1 MKINTIKELFK
12 KLSIDTLYSLEL
24 IIQYSDNAN
33 QLYTIIELVLKNKE
47 INRVDYFQGINEYD
61 FLTKLHNFD
70 LTSINTHIEIFNNEE
85 LAILKKIIESAIM
98 KITPQHIEKKL
109 IPSLN
114 KTLDII
120 CYQLPDELSENDL
133 EIFLAKMTITDLDAF
148 YFIVKY
154 AWDIDKDL
162 LYKLTD
168 KKYNKAGIKRW
179 AYFSIPYNQVD
190 FGLLSML
197 NNITKF
203 NYQELKYL
211 YLLVDNASFYL
222 TNNIRLNDPDAE
234 AVKIHL
240 IQLRD
245 LIDSEIQYKEANISK
260 LSTKRKIKIPK
271 TN

>member
-1 MKINTIKELFK
+1 MQINTIKELFK

-33 QLYTIIELVLKNKE
+33 QLYSVIESVITSKD
-47 INRVDYFQGINEYD
+47 INRVDNLQGINEYD

-85 LAILKKIIESAIM
+85 LAILKEIIESAIM
-98 KITPQHIEKKL
+98 KITPQQID
-109 IPSLN
+109 N
-114 KTLDII
+114 KIISNLKETLDII
-120 CYQLPDELSENDL
+120 CYQLPDELSKKDL
-133 EIFLAKMTITDLDAF
+133 EIFLTKMTITDLDAF
-148 YFIVKY
+148 YSIAKY
-154 AWDIDKDL
+154 AWDIDKNL

-168 KKYNKAGIKRW
+168 KKYNNSGIRRW
-179 AYFSIPYNQVD
+179 KNFSIPYIQFD
-190 FGLLSML
+190 FGLLSMMD
-197 NNITKF
+197 NISQF

-211 YLLVDNASFYL
+211 SLLVDNASFYL
-222 TNNIRLNDPDAE
+222 TNNIRLNDPDIE

-260 LSTKRKIKIPK
+260 LSPK
-271 TN
+271 KKMKLPSIN